1 MKTIISLFLLV
12 FLVNC
17 YSYSNISYDSGQ
29 PQLSNDKVYQLTL
42 NDGKT
47 MIVENLNYNDDS
59 YTFMVKST
67 EEQKTLKQSEVKSI
81 IERKYESGKT
91 LGLALGIVGGAGL
104 ILGAAALATE
114 DVLDGIG
121 RFLK

>member
-1 MKTIISLFLLV
+1 
-12 FLVNC
+12 
-17 YSYSNISYDSGQ
+17 
-29 PQLSNDKVYQLTL
+29 
-42 NDGKT
+42 

-104 ILGAAALATE
+104 IIGTAAIATE

>member
-1 MKTIISLFLLV
+1 
-12 FLVNC
+12 
-17 YSYSNISYDSGQ
+17 
-29 PQLSNDKVYQLTL
+29 
-42 NDGKT
+42 

-104 ILGAAALATE
+104 LIGAAAIATE